1 MHDYPVV
8 GYRLAAGCL
17 LSCFWLLTL
26 PATAG
31 LVRTPSAANDAQA
44 LGYAPQSLG
53 LGIGGNQ
60 PNAAMPR
67 QAVNPQAP
75 NLSVLLQQGLA
86 HLYGLG
92 VPLDMA
98 LAGKTMMRAWAQG
111 DSLAAAGIA
120 LCHASGCYG
129 TPNARSVQ
137 LWADRVRRLA
147 PGKAKLLEWQAA
159 QLGVQNSPT
168 PSTAGQTQRLLMEA
182 VALGDPVAMNE
193 RALQLISTDQL
204 PQAIDMLEKARL
216 RGSPAAAQNLGK
228 LQQNQS
234 NTDPVGG
241 LDKTKKDLRFA
252 NAVAGQDDYNLALKY
267 HRGLGVPV
275 NITQAVSYYQ
285 RSAQQGNLAAKHMLE
300 LIFSRLTP
308 QGTID
313 QVWMRQLA
321 PPEGVKSAIYGRT
334 QATVWYQK
342 DSSLL
347 VDWIPVSLLQN
358 NTITGNLSGAAP

>member
-1 MHDYPVV
+1 MHAHTAASYS
-8 GYRLAAGCL
+8 LATGCL
-17 LSCFWLLTL
+17 LSCFWLVTL
-26 PATAG
+26 PAAAG
-31 LVRTPSAANDAQA
+31 LVRTPGVANDSQA

-53 LGIGGNQ
+53 LGISSNQ

-75 NLSVLLQQGLA
+75 NISVLLQQGLA

-92 VPLDMA
+92 VPIDMT

-120 LCHASGCYG
+120 LCHASACYG
-129 TPNARSVQ
+129 TPNAGSVL

-159 QLGVQNSPT
+159 QLGAQNSPT
-168 PSTAGQTQRLLMEA
+168 PNSAGQTQRLLMQA
-182 VALGDPVAMNE
+182 VALEDPVAMNE

-228 LQQNQS
+228 LQQNQ
-234 NTDPVGG
+234 NNADHVGSV
-241 LDKTKKDLRFA
+241 DKTKKDLRFA
-252 NAVAGQDDYNLALKY
+252 SAMAGQDDYNQALKY

-300 LIFSRLTP
+300 LIFSRPTP

-313 QVWMRQLA
+313 EVWMRQLA
-321 PPEGVKSAIYGRT
+321 PPEGIKSAVYGRT

-347 VDWIPVSLLQN
+347 VDWIPASLLQN